1 MKVAIFAMLA
11 VLFSAESF
19 AQRVVIRGTPSPG
32 RVINRPGPTRPG
44 PVIVDR
50 RPDYRP
56 GPVIVNRRPDYRP
69 GPVIV
74 GPRYNPNRYSTRVI
88 RTYRRD
94 PYVWTNGFGFT
105 CGAYGDLQLNGSFVH
120 NFRFSQDCYTALED
134 IRLYTDFCDGE
145 DLYDQTGMLQA
156 QFTFDYECRQA
167 LGYYY

>member
-1 MKVAIFAMLA
+1 MKLAILAILA

-19 AQRVVIRGTPSPG
+19 AQRVIIRGTPSPG
-32 RVINRPGPTRPG
+32 RVINRPNGRPVPG
-44 PVIVDR
+44 PVIINR

-56 GPVIVNRRPDYRP
+56 GPVRP

-94 PYVWTNGFGFT
+94 PYVWTSGFGYS
-105 CGAYGDLQLNGSFVH
+105 CGAYGDLLLNGGLVH
-120 NFRFSQDCYTALED
+120 SFRFSQDCFTALED

-145 DLYDQTGMLQA
+145 DLYDQSGMLQA
-156 QFTFDYECRQA
+156 QFTWDYECRQA